1 MQSEEI
7 EESKKPLSKETV
19 TNQDRYIIHVDMDAY
34 YAQVE
39 MKRHGITEDQPLA
52 VLQWRTLIAV
62 NYPAKHAG
70 VRRQMTAYEALAA
83 CPNCLFAHV
92 AHFCSRTFFSGFSR
106 FTRAFDFFHCAEYQ
120 CGKNTVS

>member
-1 MQSEEI
+1 MQSEKIEEI
-7 EESKKPLSKETV
+7 EESEKPLSKETV

-39 MKRHGITEDQPLA
+39 MKRHGIPEDQPLA

-92 AHFCSRTFFSGFSR
+92 ATLGV
-106 FTRAFDFFHCAEYQ
+106 DKY
-120 CGKNTVS
+120 GKEESYPSTIVKV